1 MRRPAADPFPRRLSR
16 FLSRTGLRTPSGTPF
31 RSGATATRSPR
42 SRGQSRKPRTACL
55 KRSDLKS
62 TVGSRRISGRFSPH
76 SERNS
81 IPENRYPASQIKTGT
96 RCHASPGKN
105 SFSGSD
111 YVSPLTARYRRRF
124 ITAVPVFRYL
134 IRSCGRYRR
143 ARGQTSPCRRSSR
156 DPSSAHRSR
165 QRHRRSCVS
174 RTGIRRSPC
183 RRRVQTR
190 GSR

>member
-1 MRRPAADPFPRRLSR
+1 MLLSNSAAKSIPSKASPPLKEPSPIIAITFALSPRRSLAFAR
-16 FLSRTGLRTPSGTPF
+16 PHAR
-31 RSGATATRSPR
+31 
-42 SRGQSRKPRTACL
+42 
-55 KRSDLKS
+55 RSDLKS

-124 ITAVPVFRYL
+124 ITAVPVFRYV

-143 ARGQTSPCRRSSR
+143 AHGQTSPCRRSSR
-156 DPSSAHRSR
+156 DPSSVHRSR
-165 QRHRRSCVS
+165 RRHRRSCVS